1 MSVIQ
6 VDDRKFVSYISEKEI
21 DNAIEKVAEQV
32 NEEYKNDVPIILL
45 VLNGSIIFGADLLKH
60 LTIPCRMSCI
70 RVSSYDGTKSTA
82 TVKNIIGL
90 AEDIENQRVLVV
102 EDIVDTVNTYAFLH
116 KMLLEHHVKD
126 VKIATLTFKPDSYKL
141 PLPIDFIGMEIE
153 NKFIVGRGL
162 DYNGLGRN
170 LREIYQVVEE

>member
-6 VDDRKFVSYISEKEI
+6 VDDRQFVSYISEKEI
-21 DNAIEKVAEQV
+21 DHAIKKVAEQV

-45 VLNGSIIFGADLLKH
+45 VLNGSIIFGADLLKQ
-60 LTIPCRMSCI
+60 LTVPCRVSCI

-102 EDIVDTVNTYAFLH
+102 EDIVDTGNTYAFLH
-116 KMLLEHHVKD
+116 KMLQEHHVKD

-141 PLPIDFIGMEIE
+141 PLPIDFIGLEIE